1 MAWRKIEKEYQNSCT
16 IPISLLSKE
25 WNYISNLQNMHKKD
39 TYRKLLF
46 CFCNVC
52 REYCGEN
59 MAHRAMFNISTSI

>member
-1 MAWRKIEKEYQNSCT
+1 MAWREIEKEYQNSCT

-25 WNYISNLQNMHKKD
+25 WTTLSIYKICAKRTH
-39 TYRKLLF
+39 RKLLF

-59 MAHRAMFNISTSI
+59 MAHRAMFNMSTSI